1 MPLNIISKII
11 ITKRGGKKRK
21 KRIFLR
27 CCYLLRDQALGFPM
41 SFSTQFFF
49 LLSLRLFS
57 EIVLMNDLYM
67 SSYLE

>member
-1 MPLNIISKII
+1 MLLNTISKII
-11 ITKRGGKKRK
+11 ITKKGGKGGKKWL
-21 KRIFLR
+21 FLR

-41 SFSTQFFF
+41 SFSTQVFF

>member
-1 MPLNIISKII
+1 MNTISKII
-11 ITKRGGKKRK
+11 ITKKEKKRRKRK
-21 KRIFLR
+21 KTFLR